1 MDEQELL
8 DTLRQFEDELNTG
21 NIFSYLFRF
30 LGWWL
35 LLGFRAIVSGMEGVI
50 DGVLVLL
57 DFFQTEPVLEFLQTI
72 QPILYIL
79 LALALGLIAYQLMFQ
94 RGQQRSQIPVN
105 IFISIMTVTL
115 LTWGM
120 NQASSFTDDAVE
132 IASVGDGAFDMA
144 DQIVH
149 DHVTDVAIYD
159 ETGWQTP
166 DVETQ
171 HHVDPENIDQ
181 IDINEEITDDFER
194 ADGEDLSEPGQ
205 AVLSNK
211 IGIESNGE
219 EGLVDIGDD
228 GWFDFFPE
236 NYYRWDV
243 NWGTGLIT
251 LGVMA
256 VTMILVSIKIAK
268 LCFELAFNK
277 VVALIM
283 AYADI
288 STGQRLKEILK
299 NIGSIFVSII
309 MVFLS
314 LRMYMYYTEY
324 IASEMSGFGYLI
336 AMIAGSLAVIDGP
349 NIVQKLFGIDAG
361 LRNAWTVA
369 AGSYFAGKAAKPAVQ
384 GAAKMAGKATKG
396 VASGGVSTAAG
407 TAGGISGLAGGSK
420 GGQGSQTPNNGAAG
434 NQGSPTQAG
443 AKFGQSGGG
452 QQGTA
457 PQGRPAQGTPRAGSP
472 TNAQSQGEGSTAN
485 ANAGAYQ
492 DTQQQ
497 PQLTGTKGNGPL
509 APPPTHGGKT
519 PSLQAE
525 MREEARKG
533 GGGNQRS
540 ATLHQQMQ
548 ADQNG
553 HEPTT
558 SDIPMPKR
566 SAGGETR
573 TVGQAMRDGTSRR
586 FNNNPYVQK
595 SKRSYQLGQNT
606 TRNWKNKRNNR

>member
-1 MDEQELL
+1 MTNSRQQERRGTVEEQELL

-21 NIFSYLFRF
+21 NIISYLVRF
-30 LGWWL
+30 IGWWL
-35 LLGFRAIVSGMEGVI
+35 LLGFRAIVRGMEGVI

-57 DFFQTEPVLEFLQTI
+57 DFFQTEPVLAFLETI

-94 RGQQRSQIPVN
+94 RGQQRSQIPIN
-105 IFISIMTVTL
+105 IFISVMTVTL

-120 NQASSFTDDAVE
+120 DQASSFTDDAVE
-132 IASVGDGAFDMA
+132 VASVGDDAFDMA

-149 DHVTDVAIYD
+149 DHITDIAIYD
-159 ETGWQTP
+159 ETGWQSP
-166 DVETQ
+166 NVETR

-181 IDINEEITDDFER
+181 IDVNEEITEDFER
-194 ADGEDLSEPGQ
+194 ADGEELSQTGQ
-205 AVLSNK
+205 EVLSNK
-211 IGIESNGE
+211 IGIESNGD

-243 NWGTGLIT
+243 NWGTALIT

-324 IASEMSGFGYLI
+324 IATEMSGFGYLI

-369 AGSYFAGKAAKPAVQ
+369 AGSYFAGKAAKPAVK
-384 GAAKMAGKATKG
+384 GAANMASKG
-396 VASGGVSTAAG
+396 VKGATTGGVSTAAA
-407 TAGGISGLAGGSK
+407 TAGGINGLAGGNK
-420 GGQGSQTPNNGAAG
+420 GTPNNGAAG

-443 AKFGQSGGG
+443 STPGQSGGG
-452 QQGTA
+452 QKPGGGGGQQGA
-457 PQGRPAQGTPRAGSP
+457 PSQQRRPAQGTPG
-472 TNAQSQGEGSTAN
+472 
-485 ANAGAYQ
+485 Q
-492 DTQQQ
+492 DHRQT
-497 PQLTGTKGNGPL
+497 PKPPVGKAK
-509 APPPTHGGKT
+509 APPRTPTPVPIKIRSSNRNQQAPRGTGQHQRRPMAVKRHRSKPRCVKT
-519 PSLQAE
+519 PEKA
-525 MREEARKG
+525 AV
-533 GGGNQRS
+533 
-540 ATLHQQMQ
+540 AI
-548 ADQNG
+548 
-553 HEPTT
+553 
-558 SDIPMPKR
+558 SDRPH
-566 SAGGETR
+566 
-573 TVGQAMRDGTSRR
+573 
-586 FNNNPYVQK
+586 
-595 SKRSYQLGQNT
+595 
-606 TRNWKNKRNNR
+606 

>member
-1 MDEQELL
+1 M

-21 NIFSYLFRF
+21 NIISYLIRF

-35 LLGFRAIVSGMEGVI
+35 LLGFRSIVSGMEGVI

-120 NQASSFTDDAVE
+120 NQASSFTDNAVE
-132 IASVGDGAFDMA
+132 VASVGDDAFDMA

-149 DHVTDVAIYD
+149 DHITDIAIYD
-159 ETGWQTP
+159 ETGWQSP

-171 HHVDPENIDQ
+171 HHVDPESIDQ

-219 EGLVDIGDD
+219 EGLVHIGDD
-228 GWFDFFPE
+228 GWFDFFSE

-243 NWGTGLIT
+243 NWGTALIT

-256 VTMILVSIKIAK
+256 ITMILVSIKIAK

-324 IASEMSGFGYLI
+324 IASEISGFGYLI

-369 AGSYFAGKAAKPAVQ
+369 AGSYFAGKAAKPVAQ
-384 GAAKMAGKATKG
+384 GAARMASKGAKSAAT
-396 VASGGVSTAAG
+396 GGVSTAAA
-407 TAGGISGLAGGSK
+407 TAGGINGLTSTGK
-420 GGQGSQTPNNGAAG
+420 GSQSPNNGATG
-434 NQGSPTQAG
+434 NQGSPTQARPTD
-443 AKFGQSGGG
+443 GQSGGG
-452 QQGTA
+452 GGQQGA
-457 PQGRPAQGTPRAGSP
+457 ASSQRRSAQGTPGAGSP
-472 TNAQSQGEGSTAN
+472 TNAQAPTKEGGEGSTAN
-485 ANAGAYQ
+485 ANAEVYQ

-497 PQLTGTKGNGPL
+497 PKGAKGTRPS
-509 APPPTHGGKT
+509 APAPTHGGKT

-525 MREEARKG
+525 MHEDARKG
-533 GGGNQRS
+533 GGGNHRP

-548 ADQNG
+548 VHQNG
-553 HEPTT
+553 HEPPTT
-558 SDIPMPKR
+558 NDIPMPKR
-566 SAGGETR
+566 SAAGETR
-573 TVGQAMRDGTSRR
+573 TVGQYMRDGASRR
-586 FNNNPYVQK
+586 LNNNPYVQT
-595 SKRSYQLGQNT
+595 SKRSYQFGKNT
-606 TRNWKNKRNNR
+606 TANWKHKRRNNR